1 MSIYYMD
8 KDISYY
14 RYKARKYK
22 NKLKNLRQ
30 WAGAKA
36 KAKTEGE
43 AKTEGNTTHDNLT
56 HAEAKSM
63 CDGYDNDDS
72 VTRVYM
78 GRDPLNEGRYVVSVS
93 RDPYDTDEDED

>member
-1 MSIYYMD
+1 MSLYYMD

-43 AKTEGNTTHDNLT
+43 AKTTHDNLT
-56 HAEAKSM
+56 HKQAKDM

-78 GRDPLNEGRYVVSVS
+78 GRDPHNEGKYVVSVS